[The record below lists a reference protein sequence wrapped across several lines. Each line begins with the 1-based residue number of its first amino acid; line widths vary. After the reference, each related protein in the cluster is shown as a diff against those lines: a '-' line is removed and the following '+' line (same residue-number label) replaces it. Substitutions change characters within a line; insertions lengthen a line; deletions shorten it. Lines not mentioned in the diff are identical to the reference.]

1 MFNHQNLADQDARQ
15 LIRTHE
21 NLVLT
26 NLARILAKLN
36 RLTEILGVRFVAS
49 DIILYQVDWLD
60 EIRILF
66 AS

>member
-1 MFNHQNLADQDARQ
+1 MFNHQNWADQDARQ

-26 NLARILAKLN
+26 NLARILAKLY
-36 RLTEILGVRFVAS
+36 RLTVILGVRFVAS